1 MFENLNKSANKLDV
15 YTKKTLLME
24 WKIFFTCLK
33 SPFFVLQHQARRR
46 GGVRGVR
53 TNPPETQNID
63 TMK

>member
-46 GGVRGVR
+46 GGGSRGS
-53 TNPPETQNID
+53 NEPP
-63 TMK
+63 